1 MVLLLQG
8 QSDPLMPGQR
18 KANLKCQ
25 SPMDTSEVRAR
36 CIYEAIGWFRIGS
49 CNVTCSEEEALGSLR
64 AIVLLE
70 FVSASRTSTV
80 SACPSLASISTL
92 GVVSS
97 HVVLDSLHWGC
108 LQLRPGN
115 RI

>member
-25 SPMDTSEVRAR
+25 SPMDIPEVKAR
-36 CIYEAIGWFRIGS
+36 CTYEAIGWFRIGS
-49 CNVTCSEEEALGSLR
+49 CNVACSEEEVLGDSR
-64 AIVLLE
+64 AIVLIEL
-70 FVSASRTSTV
+70 VSTSRTLTV

-92 GVVSS
+92 GFAGISWCTGLS
-97 HVVLDSLHWGC
+97 AL
-108 LQLRPGN
+108 
-115 RI
+115 

>member
-1 MVLLLQG
+1 MVFLHQW

-25 SPMDTSEVRAR
+25 SPMDIYEVRAR

-49 CNVTCSEEEALGSLR
+49 CNVICSEEEALGGSR
-64 AIVLLE
+64 AIVLIEL
-70 FVSASRTSTV
+70 VSTSRTLTM

-92 GVVSS
+92 GFVVISCCTGLSVLEMSS
-97 HVVLDSLHWGC
+97 AMS
-108 LQLRPGN
+108 
-115 RI
+115 